1 MQTNYIFIDADGTQT
16 SWLYLIV
23 EKPTQVFY
31 ATQCAGLNNEIRHVE
46 GFLIPLLGLTFDH
59 QEYLVDDL
67 GKFSNKLKHIFHQ
80 GQRCRN
86 DSKLNQQQLDQLQC
100 CIENITVWLS
110 TSDQVED
117 QRQHLFLDLNRLDEI
132 TEAWVPVI
140 SPYGQAILIWKNC
153 D

>member
-31 ATQCAGLNNEIRHVE
+31 ATQCAGMENEIRLVE
-46 GFLIPLLGLTFDH
+46 GFLIPLIGLSFNTHDLLD
-59 QEYLVDDL
+59 EYTQ
-67 GKFSNKLKHIFHQ
+67 KLKHIFHQ

-86 DSKLNQQQLDQLQC
+86 DGKLNQQQLDQLQC

>member
-31 ATQCAGLNNEIRHVE
+31 ATQCAGMENEIRLVE
-46 GFLIPLLGLTFDH
+46 GFLIPLIELSFNTHDLLD
-59 QEYLVDDL
+59 EYTQ
-67 GKFSNKLKHIFHQ
+67 KLKHIFHQ

-86 DSKLNQQQLDQLQC
+86 DGKLNQQQLDQLQC

>member
-16 SWLYLIV
+16 AWLYLIA

-31 ATQCAGLNNEIRHVE
+31 ATQCAGMENEIRHVE
-46 GFLIPLLGLTFDH
+46 GFLIPLIELSFNTHDLLD
-59 QEYLVDDL
+59 EYTQ
-67 GKFSNKLKHIFHQ
+67 KLKHIFHQ
-80 GQRCRN
+80 GKHCRN

-100 CIENITVWLS
+100 CIENITIWLS